1 MTSIESDGIPPGTI
15 RLERRRAGSRERDL
29 DELRGSLAEPLPRI
43 PSRFFYDDYGSD
55 LFERICELPE
65 YYPTRTERTLL
76 ERIAPQVATATR
88 ARTLVEIGS
97 GAATKTR
104 LLLDALEAQGTLR
117 LYVPFDVAEG
127 TTTRIANEL
136 RAEYPGLAVHGI
148 VGDFLADLAP
158 LPGGTSADDSPRL
171 AIFLGGTIGNLEPTE
186 ASNFLARL
194 HLALAPGDSFLLGLD
209 RVKPT
214 ERLEA
219 AYNDSA
225 GVTAAFNLNI
235 LRAVNAITEGDFS
248 PEGFRHRA
256 FFDRQRSR
264 IEMRLVAVRPQQVHL
279 PALKLTLDFATGD
292 EILTE
297 ISTKYDRGRAEALL
311 AAAGFPVAEWF
322 TDPEDLFGLLLA
334 FKPAFKPAI
343 KPTEPPGQRG

>member
-1 MTSIESDGIPPGTI
+1 MTSIESDGPLPGSI
-15 RLERRRAGSRERDL
+15 RLERRKAGSRERDL
-29 DELRGSLAEPLPRI
+29 DELRASLAEPLPRI
-43 PSRFFYDDYGSD
+43 SSRFFYDDYGSE
-55 LFERICELPE
+55 LFEQICELPE
-65 YYPTRTERTLL
+65 YYPTRTEQALL
-76 ERIAPQVATATR
+76 ERIAPQVAAATR

-127 TTTRIANEL
+127 TTTRIADEL

-148 VGDFLADLAP
+148 VGDFLAELAP
-158 LPGGTSADDSPRL
+158 LPGGTSAGGRPRL
-171 AIFLGGTIGNLEPTE
+171 AIFLGGTIGNLEPAE
-186 ASNFLARL
+186 AAIFLARL
-194 HLALAPGDSFLLGLD
+194 YSALAPGDAFLLGLD

-214 ERLEA
+214 ARLEA

-225 GVTAAFNLNI
+225 GVTAASNLNI
-235 LRAVNAITEGDFS
+235 LRAVNRIADGNFE
-248 PEGFRHRA
+248 PKGFRHRA
-256 FFDRQRSR
+256 FFDLDRSR
-264 IEMRLVAVRPQQVHL
+264 IEMRLVAERPQRVHL

-311 AAAGFPVAEWF
+311 AAAGFSIVEWF

-334 FKPAFKPAI
+334 IKPAI
-343 KPTEPPGQRG
+343 KPAIQPAEPPG